1 MPYFFSILVEEPMIL
16 SQKIAV
22 VISYSNCFSV
32 NLPLNLSNIIKMGFE
47 LAILEEKNGKKR
59 N

>member
-1 MPYFFSILVEEPMIL
+1 MVKYQS
-16 SQKIAV
+16 S
-22 VISYSNCFSV
+22 
-32 NLPLNLSNIIKMGFE
+32 NLSNIIKMGFE